1 MTYALVDLG
10 DKADLIVVGAGF
22 FGATIAERA
31 AHELGL
37 RVLVIERRDHIGGSA
52 YSFRDP
58 DTGIEV
64 HRYGPHI
71 FHTSSETVWRYVNR
85 FASFSTYSHRVFSV
99 HRGEVYPLPINLATI
114 CQFFRRHLTPAEART
129 LIAEQAAEISD
140 RNPDN
145 LEDKAISLVG
155 RPLYEAFIRGYT
167 KKQWQID
174 PRHLPGSIIA
184 RLPVRYTFDN
194 RYFSDR
200 YEGMP
205 LDGYTAVFERLLGH
219 PGIHIALNT
228 DWFAV
233 RDSLRRAVPIV
244 YTGPIDRY
252 FGYRYGRLGWRTT
265 DFRQAVV
272 PVADYQGTAIMNFAD
287 EEVAHT
293 RIIEYRHFHPERAHP
308 EDRSLIVH
316 EYPRFATGHDEPFYP
331 IDTREDRALYH
342 KYKERTEAEPNV
354 YFGGRLGTYHYL
366 DMHQAIGA
374 ALKEWERLKA
384 AHFSR

>member
-1 MTYALVDLG
+1 
-10 DKADLIVVGAGF
+10 
-22 FGATIAERA
+22 
-31 AHELGL
+31 
-37 RVLVIERRDHIGGSA
+37 
-52 YSFRDP
+52 
-58 DTGIEV
+58 
-64 HRYGPHI
+64 
-71 FHTSSETVWRYVNR
+71 
-85 FASFSTYSHRVFSV
+85 
-99 HRGEVYPLPINLATI
+99 
-114 CQFFRRHLTPAEART
+114 
-129 LIAEQAAEISD
+129 
-140 RNPDN
+140 
-145 LEDKAISLVG
+145 
-155 RPLYEAFIRGYT
+155 
-167 KKQWQID
+167 
-174 PRHLPGSIIA
+174 
-184 RLPVRYTFDN
+184 
-194 RYFSDR
+194 
-200 YEGMP
+200 MP

-316 EYPRFATGHDEPFYP
+316 EYPRFATDHDEPFYP
-331 IDTREDRALYH
+331 IDTREDRVLYH